1 MPVNEQAVRDALSRV
16 PYPGFKRDI
25 VSFGVVKAIRVEDD
39 RVAVRL
45 ELGSNDAAVRGALE
59 DQVRAALEA
68 LPGVAAVAVR
78 VISGDPSDGLGMVGA
93 SAAPKPNVAA
103 SGGLEPGLLPD
114 VRHVVAVASGK
125 GGVGKSTVAV
135 NLAVALAGL
144 GARVGLLDAD
154 VYGPSIPLMLG
165 EDRQPE
171 FDPVRKIAVPFE
183 RHGIR
188 FMSLGFLAPKDEAII
203 WRGPMVMKAIDELL
217 RNVAWGEL
225 DVLIVDMPPGTGDT
239 QLTLSQKVRLSG
251 AVIVTTPQDVALAD
265 AIKGIAMFR
274 KVGVPILGLIENMSF
289 FACPRCEHRTEIFGH
304 GGGKRQADRL
314 QVPFLGEVP
323 LDPAIRAGGDEGRP
337 VVSDAPESP
346 QAEAF
351 RAIAA
356 AVGEAIDP
364 DRGRSDRAAGPGL
377 IDRIRRGLSR
387 DSDA

>member
-1 MPVNEQAVRDALSRV
+1 MAVNEQSVRDVLSRV
-16 PYPGFKRDI
+16 PYPGFQRDI
-25 VSFGVVKAIRVEDD
+25 VSFGVVKTIRVDGGQ
-39 RVAVRL
+39 VAVRL
-45 ELGSNDAAVRGALE
+45 EVGSADGAARDALE
-59 DQVRAALEA
+59 QAAREA
-68 LPGVAAVAVR
+68 VAAIPGVAGVEVR
-78 VISGDPSDGLGMVGA
+78 VISGDPTDGLGMVGS

-103 SGGLEPGLLPD
+103 AGGLEPGLLPE

-135 NLAVALAGL
+135 NLAVALASL

-165 EDRQPE
+165 EDRQLE
-171 FDPVRKIAVPFE
+171 FDPVRKIALPFE

-217 RNVAWGEL
+217 RNVDWGEL
-225 DVLIVDMPPGTGDT
+225 DVLVVDMPPGTGDT

-289 FACPRCEHRTEIFGH
+289 FTCPHCDTRTEIFGH

-314 QVPFLGEVP
+314 QVPFLGEIP
-323 LDPAIRAGGDEGRP
+323 LDPAIRSGGDDGRP
-337 VVSDAPESP
+337 VVSDAPDCS
-346 QAEAF
+346 QAASFLEL
-351 RAIAA
+351 AA
-356 AVGEAIDP
+356 AVGRALDP
-364 DRGRSDRAAGPGL
+364 PDDTADPSAGPGL
-377 IDRIRRGLSR
+377 FDRIRRGLTR
-387 DSDA
+387 NTDA

>member
-16 PYPGFKRDI
+16 PYPGFQRDI
-25 VSFGVVKAIRVEDD
+25 VSFGVVKAIRVEADQ
-39 RVAVRL
+39 VTVRL
-45 ELGSNDAAVRGALE
+45 EIGSSGASARDALESAVRTA
-59 DQVRAALEA
+59 VEA

-78 VISGDPSDGLGMVGA
+78 VISGDPTEGLGMVG
-93 SAAPKPNVAA
+93 SGGPPRPNVAA
-103 SGGLEPGLLPD
+103 SGGLEPGLLPE

-135 NLAVALAGL
+135 NLAVALASL

-217 RNVAWGEL
+217 RNVAWGAL
-225 DVLIVDMPPGTGDT
+225 DVLVVDMPPGTGDT

-274 KVGVPILGLIENMSF
+274 KVGVPILGLVENMSF
-289 FACPRCEHRTEIFGH
+289 FACPHCDTRTDIFGH
-304 GGGKRQADRL
+304 GGGKRQSDRL
-314 QVPFLGEVP
+314 QVPFLGEIP
-323 LDPAIRAGGDEGRP
+323 LDPAIRSGGDDGRP
-337 VVSDAPESP
+337 LVSDAPDSP

-351 RAIAA
+351 RAVAA
-356 AVGEAIDP
+356 AVRRALDP
-364 DRGRSDRAAGPGL
+364 GNGATAPPDKPGVF
-377 IDRIRRGLSR
+377 DRIRRGLTR
-387 DSDA
+387 DADA

>member
-1 MPVNEQAVRDALSRV
+1 MPLDEQAVRAALSRV
-16 PYPGFKRDI
+16 PYPGFQRDI
-25 VSFGVVKAIRVEDD
+25 VSFGVVKAVRVEGD

-45 ELGSNDAAVRGALE
+45 EVGSSGAAAREALE
-59 DQVRAALEA
+59 ASVRAALDA
-68 LPGVAAVAVR
+68 LPGVAEATVR
-78 VISGDPSDGLGMVGA
+78 VISGDPSEGLGLVGA

-103 SGGLEPGLLPD
+103 AGGLESALLPE

-135 NLAVALAGL
+135 NLAVALASL

-217 RNVAWGEL
+217 RNVAWGAL
-225 DVLIVDMPPGTGDT
+225 DVLVVDMPPGTGDT

-289 FACPRCEHRTEIFGH
+289 FACPHCANRTDIFGH

-314 QVPFLGEVP
+314 QVPFLGEIP
-323 LDPAIRAGGDEGRP
+323 LDPAIRAGGDDGRP
-337 VVSDAPESP
+337 LVSDAPESP

-351 RAIAA
+351 RAVAD
-356 AVGEAIDP
+356 AVGRALDAGDDP
-364 DRGRSDRAAGPGL
+364 VETSGGPGL
-377 IDRIRRGLSR
+377 FARIRRGLSR
-387 DSDA
+387 NPDA